1 MQVFA
6 MLGES
11 LQQVGGECPG
21 GWVVM
26 QEQRPD
32 VGYVAQA
39 DGSWAEP
46 LQPVPASCT
55 RRQGLL
61 ALLAFGFKRADIEAQ
76 IEAIEDEIEKEEAQI
91 EYEANDWER
100 GNPRL
105 TQMWAALGGAPAQLD
120 DLYRLAVT
128 L

>member
-6 MLGES
+6 TPGES
-11 LQQVGGECPG
+11 LQQVGGDCPE

-26 QEQRPD
+26 QEQRPQI
-32 VGYVAQA
+32 GFVALA

-46 LQPVPASCT
+46 LQLVPASCT

-76 IEAIEDEIEKEEAQI
+76 IAAIEDEIEKEEAQI

-105 TQMWAALGGAPAQLD
+105 QQMWIALGGAPAQLD